1 MPISGIQVLPEFRWQ
16 GENWARFPRARA
28 RLLNVLMN
36 SGARGLLLASGDVHF
51 AEISKG
57 ICRPVAKR
65 GKGGEEA
72 RGRVSAARELW
83 EVTSSGMTH
92 SWQTYAQISQVI
104 FFLEIFFLV
113 VGCHGLWNGS
123 FTGNVF

>member
-1 MPISGIQVLPEFRWQ
+1 M
-16 GENWARFPRARA
+16 
-28 RLLNVLMN
+28 LNVLMN

-104 FFLEIFFLV
+104 FFWYYFLV
-113 VGCHGLWNGS
+113 VGGHGLWNGS
-123 FTGNVF
+123 FMRNVF